1 MADTQLAH
9 QLLRPNATVYG
20 SLRRSS
26 AAALNIN
33 PAFPP
38 FKALAY
44 RSLKTKYT
52 KLAVRSVSLNVDQYY
67 CAPKSSA
74 VVDVKRLVDF
84 LYEDLPHVFDDQG
97 IDRTAYDEHVKF
109 SDPITKHESLSGY
122 LFNIAFL
129 KTLFKPQLQL
139 HWVKQTGP
147 HEITARWTVVME
159 YVLLP
164 WKPELV
170 LTGTSIMGINP
181 ETGKFCTHV
190 DLWDSVR
197 ENNFFSMEAFWYII
211 KQVRKYSPL
220 AAMEGTDSSLDL
232 TNQGTVDMR
241 NKKRGSI
248 AAVLRFSGKPTEKIV
263 REKDKILRSRLSA
276 DGLKPE
282 IGCFLAARHN
292 DPQRTWSFP
301 VRNEVLMWLEDFT
314 MD

>member
-211 KQVRKYSPL
+211 KQMCIYWIYRTPDIGTAKYQILKRMPNYEVRKYSPL
-220 AAMEGTDSSLDL
+220 AAMEGTEYIFGKNSPKKNRPITS
-232 TNQGTVDMR
+232 TTYSRYEKQ
-241 NKKRGSI
+241 KKRQYCRCI
-248 AAVLRFSGKPTEKIV
+248 KVQWKTY
-263 REKDKILRSRLSA
+263 RENCA
-276 DGLKPE
+276 GE
-282 IGCFLAARHN
+282 G
-292 DPQRTWSFP
+292 
-301 VRNEVLMWLEDFT
+301 
-314 MD
+314 